1 MSTGKQKMR
10 VSTGSHMSRR
20 QPDGFPDAFIFSFQK
35 DPSRGNPSV
44 LVPEETACPARNP
57 GRDEESIYGS
67 WKTHH
72 GLSFAT
78 HKVVVK
84 LHCPTE
90 PMKGLHS
97 SLCVWCRI
105 NRHELS
111 FSAVSW
117 TIKKTELQRID
128 AFELW
133 CWKRL
138 LRVPWT
144 AKKSNQPSLKE
155 SVLNI
160 HWKDWC
166 WSWNSM
172 LCHLMWKPDSL
183 KRPWC

>member
-72 GLSFAT
+72 GLSFAS

-90 PMKGLHS
+90 PMKGLYS
-97 SLCVWCRI
+97 FLPAWGQNQYNMC
-105 NRHELS
+105 ELS
-111 FSAVSW
+111 GSSCENPQTVGGTRHAG
-117 TIKKTELQRID
+117 K
-128 AFELW
+128 A
-133 CWKRL
+133 
-138 LRVPWT
+138 
-144 AKKSNQPSLKE
+144 PSLE
-155 SVLNI
+155 RSFPEQQYQ
-160 HWKDWC
+160 H
-166 WSWNSM
+166 
-172 LCHLMWKPDSL
+172 HLRS
-183 KRPWC
+183 C